1 MKQFFTLLAAVVLN
15 ASTYAQVGIGTTEPN
30 TSAALD
36 ITSTTKGL
44 LPPRMTYAQRQ
55 AISSPA
61 TGLMIYCTDCGN
73 GEPQYY
79 SGAEWKN
86 MIGTVTS
93 VAALT
98 LGTTG
103 TDLSSSVAN
112 GATTPVI
119 TLNVPDASTTA
130 RGVITTGTQTIA
142 GAKTFNDYL
151 TIASTTSSS
160 STTSG
165 AFILGGGAGIGGN
178 VYVGGNMNT
187 AGSLTAGTVTYPNA
201 HNTTDGQVLT
211 TNAAG
216 VASWT
221 TPDPGLPTSS
231 NTPGDMLYWNGSAW
245 VKVAAGS
252 NGQTLSFYNG
262 APVWTG
268 TISNANTVVNSTTGK
283 TWMDRNLGASR
294 VATSSND
301 AEAYGDLYQ
310 WGRGTDGHQ
319 IRTSGTTAT
328 LSSTDQPGNGN
339 FILAPSSPYDWRSP
353 QNDNLWQGVAGV
365 NNPCP
370 TGYRIPTQAEW
381 EAERLSWTANTSVGA
396 FASPLKLPMAGFRS
410 GSNGSLYNV
419 GTLGLYWSSTVSSEY
434 ARYLYFNSSIAG
446 MNSDVRAYGCSVR
459 CLKD

>member
-1 MKQFFTLLAAVVLN
+1 M
-15 ASTYAQVGIGTTEPN
+15 
-30 TSAALD
+30 
-36 ITSTTKGL
+36 
-44 LPPRMTYAQRQ
+44 
-55 AISSPA
+55 
-61 TGLMIYCTDCGN
+61 
-73 GEPQYY
+73 
-79 SGAEWKN
+79 
-86 MIGTVTS
+86 
-93 VAALT
+93 
-98 LGTTG
+98 
-103 TDLSSSVAN
+103 
-112 GATTPVI
+112 
-119 TLNVPDASTTA
+119 
-130 RGVITTGTQTIA
+130 
-142 GAKTFNDYL
+142 

-283 TWMDRNLGASR
+283 TWMDRNLGASQ
-294 VATSSND
+294 VATSSTD
-301 AEAYGDLYQ
+301 AAAYGDLYQ

-339 FILAPSSPYDWRSP
+339 FILAPNSPYDWRSSKE
-353 QNDNLWQGVAGV
+353 DNLWQGVSGV
-365 NNPCP
+365 NNTCQ
-370 TGYRIPTQAEW
+370 TGYRIPTDAEW
-381 EAERLSWTANTSVGA
+381 DAERLSWGSSSQNAAGA
-396 FASPLKLPMAGFRS
+396 LASPLKLPMAGFRNT
-410 GSNGSLYNV
+410 SNGSFNFIGSY
-419 GTLGLYWSSTVSSEY
+419 GYYWSSTVSSSN
-434 ARYLYFNSSIAG
+434 ARSLGFDSNNAG
-446 MNSDVRAYGCSVR
+446 MYTNGRASGISVR

>member
-1 MKQFFTLLAAVVLN
+1 MKQIFTLLAAVVLN
-15 ASTYAQVGIGTTEPN
+15 ASTYTQVGIGTTNPN

-151 TIASTTSSS
+151 TIASTTSSN

-283 TWMDRNLGASR
+283 TWMDRNLGASQ
-294 VATSSND
+294 VATSSTD
-301 AEAYGDLYQ
+301 AAAYGDLYQ
-310 WGRGTDGHQ
+310 WGRGADGHQ

-339 FILAPSSPYDWRSP
+339 FILAPNSPYDWRSP
-353 QNDNLWQGVAGV
+353 QKDRKS
-365 NNPCP
+365 
-370 TGYRIPTQAEW
+370 T
-381 EAERLSWTANTSVGA
+381 RL
-396 FASPLKLPMAGFRS
+396 
-410 GSNGSLYNV
+410 
-419 GTLGLYWSSTVSSEY
+419 
-434 ARYLYFNSSIAG
+434 NSSH
-446 MNSDVRAYGCSVR
+446 
-459 CLKD
+459 